1 MKQYQI
7 VAVMSDGKEG
17 IFEFENDPEGFD
29 DKLAAKTAAA
39 QLIACDDERG
49 IVRVKVIDVKFPV
62 EIDGQK
68 VPKVIYTASRS

>member
-7 VAVMSDGKEG
+7 VAVMVDGSEG

-29 DKLAAKTAAA
+29 DKLLAKASAA
-39 QLIACDDERG
+39 QLIVCDDERG
-49 IVRVKVIDVKFPV
+49 IVRVKVIDIKHPV

-68 VPKVIYTASRS
+68 VPKVVYSASRS